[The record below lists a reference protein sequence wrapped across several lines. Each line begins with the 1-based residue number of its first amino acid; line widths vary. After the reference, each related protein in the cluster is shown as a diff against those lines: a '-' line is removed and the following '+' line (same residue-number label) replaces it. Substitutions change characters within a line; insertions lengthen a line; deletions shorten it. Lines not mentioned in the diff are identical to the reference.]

1 MARPKNQDGRRRQ
14 LVAATAAAVGER
26 GLSGLRLKDIADHA
40 GLSIGSVLYYYPDL
54 DALLLE
60 VHEEAVRQFYWAR
73 VNATEAEPDPVLRL
87 VVAVEHGIP
96 AGVDDP
102 TVRVIYELHLA
113 SSRDERHAA
122 HLTRL
127 WELEVS
133 LYVDLLERA
142 AAAGAV
148 ELRSSAREIAETVV
162 ALEDAFDLHLLAR
175 NDGLDRDLA
184 VRRVLAYL
192 SLATH
197 AQISPTSA
205 PTSDHRKAVAS
216 TT

>member
-1 MARPKNQDGRRRQ
+1 MARPRNQDERRRQ
-14 LVAATAAAVGER
+14 LVAATAAAIAEQ
-26 GLSGLRLKDIADHA
+26 GLSGLRLKHIADQA

-54 DALLLE
+54 DALLVE

-73 VNATEAEPDPVLRL
+73 MNATEAEPDPVQRL

-96 AGVDDP
+96 DGVDDP

-113 SSRDERHAA
+113 SARDERHAR

-133 LYVDLLERA
+133 LYVDLLQRG
-142 AAAGAV
+142 AAAGAFG
-148 ELRSSAREIAETVV
+148 LASDAREVAETVV

-175 NDGLDRDLA
+175 NDSIARDLA
-184 VRRVLAYL
+184 VARALRYL
-192 SLATH
+192 SLATG
-197 AQISPTSA
+197 ATLEPTRRRRGA
-205 PTSDHRKAVAS
+205 RVG
-216 TT
+216 

>member
-1 MARPKNQDGRRRQ
+1 MARPKNQDGRRAQ

-40 GLSIGSVLYYYPDL
+40 GLSAGSVLYYYPDL
-54 DALLLE
+54 DALLVE

-73 VNATEAEPDPVLRL
+73 VNATETEPDPLRRL

-96 AGVDDP
+96 DDVDDP

-113 SSRDERHAA
+113 SARDERHAA

-133 LYVDLLERA
+133 LYVDLLEQA

-148 ELRSSAREIAETVV
+148 TLRSSAREVAETVV
-162 ALEDAFDLHLLAR
+162 ALEDSFDLHLLAR
-175 NDGLDRDLA
+175 NAAIDRDLA
-184 VRRVLAYL
+184 VRRVLDYL
-192 SLATH
+192 GLATGTPL
-197 AQISPTSA
+197 SPA
-205 PTSDHRKAVAS
+205 RPPRAAARA
-216 TT
+216 